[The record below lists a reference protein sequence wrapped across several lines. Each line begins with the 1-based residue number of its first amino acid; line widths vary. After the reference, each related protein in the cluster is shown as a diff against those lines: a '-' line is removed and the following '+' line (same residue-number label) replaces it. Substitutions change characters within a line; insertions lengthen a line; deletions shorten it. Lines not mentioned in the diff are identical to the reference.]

1 MAITRR
7 GVLRG
12 AAAVSATLGLESFWV
27 AQAATSG
34 SEYAPVNAEL
44 DQFAERY
51 LRENSIPGM
60 TLVLA
65 DRAGVQRVASY
76 GFGDLQSRRPVQDHE
91 LFQIGSISKSFI
103 AACLMQLHEEG
114 KLDLHKPLQDY
125 LPWLPIDSDFA
136 PITAHHLLTHSG
148 GLVGYGDLFQSDPTY
163 RHRAAY
169 PPGERFNYSNMGF
182 DVLGYLAWTLDG
194 RRLSQLLRERMFVPA
209 GMRQAEPVI
218 TYEIR
223 DRLVKSYV
231 GLRTDRPV
239 PTTGP
244 VCEASGMFYTSAAG
258 CIASSARDMGTYIQ
272 MIARRGQG
280 PKGKVLS
287 EQAFDQWTTGRI
299 AATSYGPKAQ
309 YGYGWV
315 VDQLDGH
322 RLLFHPGRMYSFV
335 SYLGVDVDAG
345 LGAFAS
351 INSLGPAP
359 AAVVKYACQLMRSV
373 RERRPAAPP
382 PKLPEPWWQEQ
393 KAAEYA
399 GTFRHADGELLQVIA
414 ENDRLYLVRGTQR
427 TPMESL
433 GKDKFLASQTGLDH
447 YTMLFGRKDPARAD
461 SPVVE
466 IGWGERWYVNSA
478 YDGPKTFTADPK
490 WNAYVGHYND
500 NGAMSRSVR
509 IVVRKGRLWVDGT
522 TPLKEVDGGF
532 VSEGSEPWAEP
543 MRFGQVING
552 CCERLRT
559 AGRDYFRVDAA

>member
-7 GVLRG
+7 GVLGG
-12 AAAVSATLGLESFWV
+12 AAAVSASLGLERFWV
-27 AQAATSG
+27 AQAAARS
-34 SEYAPVNAEL
+34 SEYAAVNAEI

-51 LRENSIPGM
+51 LRETNVPGM

-65 DRAGVQRVASY
+65 DRAGVQRVVSY
-76 GFGDLQSRRPVQDHE
+76 GFGDLQQRQPVQDHE

-114 KLDLHKPLQDY
+114 RLDLHKPLRDY
-125 LPWLPIDSDFA
+125 LPWLPIDSDYA
-136 PITAHHLLTHSG
+136 PVTAHHLLTHSG
-148 GLVGYGDLFQSDPTY
+148 GLVGYGALFQSDPSY

-194 RRLSQLLRERMFVPA
+194 RRLSQLLRERMFLPL

-218 TYEIR
+218 TYDLR

-239 PTTGP
+239 PRTGP
-244 VCEASGMFYTSAAG
+244 LCEAGGMFYTSAAG
-258 CIASSARDMGTYIQ
+258 CIASSARDMGAYIQ
-272 MIARRGQG
+272 MIARHGQG
-280 PKGKVLS
+280 PSGRVLS
-287 EQAFDQWTTGRI
+287 QRAFDRWTTGRI
-299 AATSYGPKAQ
+299 AATSYGRAAQ

-335 SYLGVDVDAG
+335 SYLAVDIDAG
-345 LGAFAS
+345 VGAFAS
-351 INSLGPAP
+351 VNSLGPAP
-359 AAVVKYACQLMRSV
+359 GALVKYACQLMRAV
-373 RERRPAAPP
+373 RERRPAAAPP
-382 PKLPEPWWQEQ
+382 TLPEPWWQEQ
-393 KAAEYA
+393 KAADYA
-399 GTFRHADGELLQVIA
+399 ATYRHADGEVLQVIA
-414 ENDRLYLVRGTQR
+414 DNDRLFLVRGGRR

-433 GKDKFLASQTGLDH
+433 GRDKFLASQTGFDH
-447 YTMLFGRKDPARAD
+447 YALLFGRKDPARTD

-466 IGWGERWYVNSA
+466 LGWGERWYVNAA
-478 YDGPKTFTADPK
+478 YDGPRTFSPEAR
-490 WNAYVGHYND
+490 WNAYAGHYND

-509 IVVRKGRLWVDGT
+509 IVIRKGRLWLDGV
-522 TPLKEVDGGF
+522 TPLREVAGGL
-532 VSEGSEPWAEP
+532 VTEGSEPWEEP
-543 MRFGQVING
+543 MRFGQQING
-552 CCERLRT
+552 CCVRLRS